1 METKAIWWGKRRPID
16 NQIGVHQTILD
27 GNLFRF
33 FSILYSV
40 RSVFF
45 FFITISLS
53 NQRNLSSTH
62 LWRDITV
69 PALLY
74 ICTFVHTWYVH
85 MYVHVHIPRSYRES
99 EHSEV
104 ECRMSGE
111 VSIVHCPLSTVHS
124 DCKKLS
130 KKKNEYKLMLFFFIV
145 IQIVLCRNYN
155 YIIRCLQRRGNF
167 PIASV
172 QTSRTHTPTKTWP
185 TCNTTT
191 HPHTHM
197 HRYIVDIRL
206 YAIRSEWSYTKKKKL
221 THAARK
227 CVYAIRIPLTNFFSF
242 AWRTF

>member
-1 METKAIWWGKRRPID
+1 MGEATPDRQPNRSSPNDIRREF
-16 NQIGVHQTILD
+16 VSF
-27 GNLFRF
+27 LFDF
-33 FSILYSV
+33 VLCALC
-40 RSVFF
+40 FF

-111 VSIVHCPLSTVHS
+111 VFIVHCPLSTVHS

-155 YIIRCLQRRGNF
+155 YIIRCLQRGGNF

-191 HPHTHM
+191 HTHTHTHM

-206 YAIRSEWSYTKKKKL
+206 YAIRSEWSYKKKK
-221 THAARK
+221 TDARSK
-227 CVYAIRIPLTNFFSF
+227 KVRIRN
-242 AWRTF
+242 